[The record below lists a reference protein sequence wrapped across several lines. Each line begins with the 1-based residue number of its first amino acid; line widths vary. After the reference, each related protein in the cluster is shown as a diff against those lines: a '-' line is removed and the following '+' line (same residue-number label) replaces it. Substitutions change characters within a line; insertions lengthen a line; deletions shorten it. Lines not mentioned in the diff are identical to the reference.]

1 MSRLANPKLLIKIA
15 LSVAILGVLYFRMDQ
30 NALKDM
36 VQHMKAS
43 AWLYATVFIVIQLA
57 LISLRWMLLIN
68 IGHRRMNYTDSLQV
82 TLTSLLANMLFFT
95 SLGGVFVRIALALQ
109 RSAGASM
116 AACAVMPIRVSSAG
130 SVSSCDI
137 CIAMTLRCSRSACC
151 GAIAIAWR

>member
-109 RSAGASM
+109 RGASLLKSVIATIVDRMMTM
-116 AACAVMPIRVSSAG
+116 AALVLLSA
-130 SVSSCDI
+130 I
-137 CIAMTLRCSRSACC
+137 
-151 GAIAIAWR
+151 